1 MSEIAQGTTTNDS
14 AILVEGNLLACGAGM
29 SAQSRHDVKNA
40 FHFATLV
47 ADKAFDAEK
56 QSREW
61 YDKFVDVMR
70 DLGFTI
76 PRRSF
81 ELETSAELS
90 VTVGAVAIRAIG
102 AAGNAM
108 LGGTVLG
115 DLAKTAF
122 DKLTTVENDAKVL
135 DHKRK
140 NKARG
145 MVGLAACIETENNDV
160 VMVVSCIQ
168 ASAPQLD
175 DDVLGIQWKLDKT
188 HYYAGTAVLT
198 LNTFVY
204 DKIRET
210 VENKLGVRS
219 VENVLQY
226 DI

>member
-1 MSEIAQGTTTNDS
+1 MSDEKQITTSDA

-47 ADKAFDAEK
+47 ADKAFDAET

-102 AAGNAM
+102 AAGSAM
-108 LGGTVLG
+108 LGGTKLG
-115 DLAKTAF
+115 ELAKLAF
-122 DKLTTVENDAKVL
+122 DKLTTVEHDTTII

-145 MVGLAACIETENNDV
+145 MVGMAACTETANNDV
-160 VMVVSCIQ
+160 VLVVSCIQ
-168 ASAPQLD
+168 ASAPKLD

-188 HYYAGTAVLT
+188 HYYAGMAVLT
-198 LNTFVY
+198 LNNFVY
-204 DKIRET
+204 DKVRET

>member
-1 MSEIAQGTTTNDS
+1 MSDDKQITTSDA
-14 AILVEGNLLACGAGM
+14 AILIEGNLLNCGAGM
-29 SAQSRHDVKNA
+29 SVQNRHDVKNA

-61 YDKFVDVMR
+61 YERFIDVMR
-70 DLGFTI
+70 DVGFTI

-90 VTVGAVAIRAIG
+90 VTVGAVAVRAIG
-102 AAGNAM
+102 VVGNAV
-108 LGGTVLG
+108 LGGTSLG
-115 DLAKTAF
+115 DLAKRAF
-122 DKLTTVENDAKVL
+122 DKLSTVENDHKVL
-135 DHKRK
+135 EHKRK

-145 MVGLAACIETENNDV
+145 LVGMACCIETDNNDV
-160 VMVVSCIQ
+160 VMVMSCIQ

-175 DDVLGIQWKLDKT
+175 EDLLGIQWQLDKSQ
-188 HYYAGTAVLT
+188 YYAGTAVLT

-204 DKIRET
+204 DKVRAT

-219 VENVLQY
+219 VEKVDLYNF
-226 DI
+226 

>member
-1 MSEIAQGTTTNDS
+1 MSDETQVTASNTVVLI
-14 AILVEGNLLACGAGM
+14 EGNLLAYGAGM
-29 SAQSRHDVKNA
+29 SAQNRHDVKNA

-76 PRRSF
+76 PRRTF
-81 ELETSAELS
+81 ELETSADLS
-90 VTVGAVAIRAIG
+90 VTVGAVAVRAIG

-108 LGGTVLG
+108 FGGTALG
-115 DLAKTAF
+115 ELAKRAF
-122 DKLTTVENDAKVL
+122 DKLTTLENDAKVI

-168 ASAPQLD
+168 ASAPNVD
-175 DDVLGIQWKLDKT
+175 GDVLGIQWKLDKT
-188 HYYAGTAVLT
+188 EYYAGTAVLT

-204 DKIRET
+204 DKVRET

>member
-1 MSEIAQGTTTNDS
+1 MSEQTQVTANDS

-29 SAQSRHDVKNA
+29 SSQSRHDVKNA
-40 FHFATLV
+40 YHFATLV
-47 ADKAFDAEK
+47 ADKAFDAET

-61 YDKFVDVMR
+61 YDQFIDVMR

-76 PRRSF
+76 PRRSY

-90 VTVGAVAIRAIG
+90 VTVGAVAVRTIG
-102 AAGNAM
+102 VVGNAL
-108 LGGTVLG
+108 LGGTTLG
-115 DLAKTAF
+115 KLAKSAF
-122 DKLTTVENDAKVL
+122 DKLTTVEDDARVIE
-135 DHKRK
+135 HKRK

-160 VMVVSCIQ
+160 VMVVSCIK
-168 ASAPQLD
+168 AHAPKFNG
-175 DDVLGIQWKLDKT
+175 DVLGIQWALDKSE
-188 HYYAGTAVLT
+188 YYAGTAVLT
-198 LNTFVY
+198 LNNFVY
-204 DKIRET
+204 DKVRET

>member
-1 MSEIAQGTTTNDS
+1 MSEIAKGTTTNDS

-47 ADKAFDAEK
+47 ADKAFDAAK
-56 QSREW
+56 QSRQW
-61 YDKFVDVMR
+61 YDKFIDVMR

-90 VTVGAVAIRAIG
+90 VTVGAVAVRAIG

-108 LGGTVLG
+108 LGGSVLG

-122 DKLTTVENDAKVL
+122 DKMTTIGNDAKVL

-140 NKARG
+140 NKVRG
-145 MVGLAACIETENNDV
+145 MVGLAACIETANNDV
-160 VMVVSCIQ
+160 VMVVNCTQ
-168 ASAPQLD
+168 AIDPQLD
-175 DDVLGIQWKLDKT
+175 DDVLGIQWKLDKS

-204 DKIRET
+204 DKVRET

-219 VENVLQY
+219 VENVLEY

>member
-1 MSEIAQGTTTNDS
+1 MSEIQTTTTTDA

-76 PRRSF
+76 PQRSF

-90 VTVGAVAIRAIG
+90 VTVGAVAVRTIGAIG
-102 AAGNAM
+102 NAV
-108 LGGTVLG
+108 LGGSVLG

-122 DKLTTVENDAKVL
+122 DKLTTLENDAKVL

-145 MVGLAACIETENNDV
+145 MVGMAACIETGNNDV
-160 VMVVSCIQ
+160 VMVVNCIQ

-175 DDVLGIQWKLDKT
+175 DDILGIQWKLDKT

-198 LNTFVY
+198 LNNFVY
-204 DKIRET
+204 DKVRET

>member
-1 MSEIAQGTTTNDS
+1 
-14 AILVEGNLLACGAGM
+14 
-29 SAQSRHDVKNA
+29 
-40 FHFATLV
+40 
-47 ADKAFDAEK
+47 
-56 QSREW
+56 
-61 YDKFVDVMR
+61 MR

-90 VTVGAVAIRAIG
+90 VTVGAVAIRVIG
-102 AAGNAM
+102 AAGSAM
-108 LGGTVLG
+108 LGGTKLG
-115 DLAKTAF
+115 SLAKLAF
-122 DKLTTVENDAKVL
+122 DKLTTVEHDAKII

-145 MVGLAACIETENNDV
+145 MVGMAACVETEKNDV

-168 ASAPQLD
+168 ASAPKLD
-175 DDVLGIQWKLDKT
+175 DDILGIQWKLEKSQ
-188 HYYAGTAVLT
+188 YSAGMAVLT
-198 LNTFVY
+198 LNNFVY
-204 DKIRET
+204 DKVRET

>member
-1 MSEIAQGTTTNDS
+1 MSEATQGTTTNDS

-29 SAQSRHDVKNA
+29 SAQNRHDVKNA

-56 QSREW
+56 QSRQW

-108 LGGTVLG
+108 LGGTVLA
-115 DLAKTAF
+115 DLAKSAF
-122 DKLTTVENDAKVL
+122 DKLSTVKNDAKVL

-145 MVGLAACIETENNDV
+145 MVGLAACIETANNDV

-168 ASAPQLD
+168 AGAPKLD
-175 DDVLGIQWKLDKT
+175 DDLLGIQWKLDKT
-188 HYYAGTAVLT
+188 QYYAGTAVLT

>member
-1 MSEIAQGTTTNDS
+1 MSDATQITTTDA
-14 AILVEGNLLACGAGM
+14 AILVDGNLLACGAGM

-61 YDKFVDVMR
+61 YDKFIDVMR

-76 PRRSF
+76 PRRTF
-81 ELETSAELS
+81 ELETSVELS

-102 AAGNAM
+102 VVGNAM
-108 LGGTVLG
+108 LGGTKLG
-115 DLAKTAF
+115 EVAKRAF
-122 DKLTTVENDAKVL
+122 DKMTTVENDAKVL
-135 DHKRK
+135 HHKRK

-145 MVGLAACIETENNDV
+145 LVGLASCIETSKNDV

-168 ASAPQLD
+168 ASAPALD
-175 DDVLGIQWKLDKT
+175 DDVLGIQWKLDRSA
-188 HYYAGTAVLT
+188 YYAGTAVLT
-198 LNTFVY
+198 LNNFVY
-204 DKIRET
+204 DKVRET

-219 VENVLQY
+219 VENVLEY

>member
-1 MSEIAQGTTTNDS
+1 MSEKQITTNDA
-14 AILVEGNLLACGAGM
+14 AILVDGNLLACGAGM

-47 ADKAFDAEK
+47 ADKAFDAET

-70 DLGFTI
+70 DVGFTI

-90 VTVGAVAIRAIG
+90 VTVGAVAVRAIA
-102 AAGNAM
+102 AAGSAL
-108 LGGTVLG
+108 LGGTVLS
-115 DLAKTAF
+115 DLAKSAF
-122 DKLTTVENDAKVL
+122 DKLTTVEEDARIIE
-135 DHKRK
+135 HKRK

-145 MVGLAACIETENNDV
+145 MVGMAACVETENNDV

-175 DDVLGIQWKLDKT
+175 DDILGIQWTLDKT
-188 HYYAGTAVLT
+188 QYYAGTAVLT
-198 LNTFVY
+198 LNNFVY
-204 DKIRET
+204 DKVRES

>member
-1 MSEIAQGTTTNDS
+1 MSDETQVTTSRDA

-29 SAQSRHDVKNA
+29 SSQSRHDVKNA

-76 PRRSF
+76 PRRTF

-102 AAGNAM
+102 AVGSAM

-168 ASAPQLD
+168 ASAPKLD

-198 LNTFVY
+198 LNNFVY
-204 DKIRET
+204 DKVRET

>member
-1 MSEIAQGTTTNDS
+1 MSEATQGTTINDS

-29 SAQSRHDVKNA
+29 SAQNRRDVKNA

-47 ADKAFDAEK
+47 ADKDLDTEK
-56 QSREW
+56 QSRQW

-70 DLGFTI
+70 DLGFTV

-90 VTVGAVAIRAIG
+90 VTVGAVATRAIG
-102 AAGNAM
+102 VIGNAM
-108 LGGTVLG
+108 LGGTQLG
-115 DLAKTAF
+115 EVARRAF
-122 DKLTTVENDAKVL
+122 DKMTTVEDSAKVL

-145 MVGLAACIETENNDV
+145 LVGMAACIETENNDV

-168 ASAPQLD
+168 ASAPTLD
-175 DDVLGIQWKLDKT
+175 DDALGMQWKLEKT

-198 LNTFVY
+198 LNNFVY
-204 DKIRET
+204 DKVRET

>member
-1 MSEIAQGTTTNDS
+1 MSEAIQGTTTNDS

-29 SAQSRHDVKNA
+29 SSQSRHDVKNA

-47 ADKAFDAEK
+47 ADKSFDAEK

-61 YDKFVDVMR
+61 YERFIDVMR

-76 PRRSF
+76 PKRSF

-90 VTVGAVAIRAIG
+90 ITVGAVAIRAIG
-102 AAGNAM
+102 VAGNAM
-108 LGGTVLG
+108 LGGTKLG
-115 DLAKTAF
+115 ELAKMAF
-122 DKLTTVENDAKVL
+122 DKMTNVENDAKVL

-145 MVGLAACIETENNDV
+145 MVGMAACIETANNDV

-175 DDVLGIQWKLDKT
+175 DDILGIQWKLDKT

-198 LNTFVY
+198 LNNFVY

>member
-1 MSEIAQGTTTNDS
+1 MSDATQVTTTDA

-29 SAQSRHDVKNA
+29 SAQNRHDVKNA

-47 ADKAFDAEK
+47 ADKAFNAEK

-61 YDKFVDVMR
+61 YDKFIDVMR

-76 PRRSF
+76 PRRTF

-90 VTVGAVAIRAIG
+90 VTVGAVAIRTIG
-102 AAGNAM
+102 VVGTAV
-108 LGGTVLG
+108 LGGTTLG
-115 DLAKTAF
+115 EVAKRAF
-122 DKLTTVENDAKVL
+122 DMLTTVENDAKVL

-145 MVGLAACIETENNDV
+145 MVGLAACIETANNDV

-168 ASAPQLD
+168 ASAPKLD

-188 HYYAGTAVLT
+188 AYYAGTAVLT
-198 LNTFVY
+198 LNNFVY

-219 VENVLQY
+219 VENVLEY

>member
-1 MSEIAQGTTTNDS
+1 MTDETEVTTTNT

-29 SAQSRHDVKNA
+29 SAQNRHDVKNA
-40 FHFATLV
+40 FHFATLA

-61 YDKFVDVMR
+61 YDRFVDVMR
-70 DLGFTI
+70 DVGFTI
-76 PRRSF
+76 PKRSF

-90 VTVGAVAIRAIG
+90 ITIGAVAIRAIG
-102 AAGNAM
+102 VAGNAM

-122 DKLTTVENDAKVL
+122 DKLTTIEDDARIL

-145 MVGLAACIETENNDV
+145 MVGMAACIETENNDV

-168 ASAPQLD
+168 ASAPKLD

-188 HYYAGTAVLT
+188 DYYAGTAVLT
-198 LNTFVY
+198 LNNFVY
-204 DKIRET
+204 AKVRET

>member
-1 MSEIAQGTTTNDS
+1 MSTETQVTATDT

-29 SAQSRHDVKNA
+29 SAKSRHDVKNA

-61 YDKFVDVMR
+61 YDKFIDVMR

-76 PRRSF
+76 PRRTF

-90 VTVGAVAIRAIG
+90 VTVGAVAVRAIG
-102 AAGNAM
+102 VAGNAL
-108 LGGTVLG
+108 LGGTKLG
-115 DLAKTAF
+115 ALAKMAF
-122 DKLTTVENDAKVL
+122 DKMTTVENDAKVL

-140 NKARG
+140 NKSRG

-168 ASAPQLD
+168 ASAPTLD

-198 LNTFVY
+198 LNNFVY
-204 DKIRET
+204 DKVRET

>member
-1 MSEIAQGTTTNDS
+1 MSKESQVATQDA

-76 PRRSF
+76 PQRSF

-90 VTVGAVAIRAIG
+90 VTVGAVAVRTIGAIG
-102 AAGNAM
+102 NAV
-108 LGGTVLG
+108 LGGSVLG

-122 DKLTTVENDAKVL
+122 DKLTTLENDAKVL

-145 MVGLAACIETENNDV
+145 MVGMAACIETGNNDV
-160 VMVVSCIQ
+160 VMVVNCIQ

-175 DDVLGIQWKLDKT
+175 DDILGIQWKLDKT

-198 LNTFVY
+198 LNNFVY
-204 DKIRET
+204 DKVRET

>member
-1 MSEIAQGTTTNDS
+1 MSEATQVTTTNDS

-56 QSREW
+56 QSRQW

-90 VTVGAVAIRAIG
+90 VTIGAIAIRAIG

-175 DDVLGIQWKLDKT
+175 DDVLGIQWKLNKSR
-188 HYYAGTAVLT
+188 YYAGTAVLT
-198 LNTFVY
+198 LNNFVY
-204 DKIRET
+204 DKVRET

>member
-1 MSEIAQGTTTNDS
+1 
-14 AILVEGNLLACGAGM
+14 
-29 SAQSRHDVKNA
+29 
-40 FHFATLV
+40 
-47 ADKAFDAEK
+47 
-56 QSREW
+56 
-61 YDKFVDVMR
+61 MR

-76 PRRSF
+76 PRRTF

-90 VTVGAVAIRAIG
+90 VTVGAVAVRAIG
-102 AAGNAM
+102 VAGNAL
-108 LGGTVLG
+108 LGGTKLG
-115 DLAKTAF
+115 ALAKMAF
-122 DKLTTVENDAKVL
+122 DKMTTVENDAKVL

-140 NKARG
+140 NKSRG
-145 MVGLAACIETENNDV
+145 MVGLAACIETESNDV

-168 ASAPQLD
+168 ASAPTLD

-198 LNTFVY
+198 LNNFVY
-204 DKIRET
+204 DKVRET

>member
-1 MSEIAQGTTTNDS
+1 MSTETQVTTQD
-14 AILVEGNLLACGAGM
+14 AAMLVEGNLLACGAGM

-90 VTVGAVAIRAIG
+90 VTVGAVAVRAIG
-102 AAGNAM
+102 AVGNAM

-122 DKLTTVENDAKVL
+122 DKLSTIENDAKVL

-145 MVGLAACIETENNDV
+145 MVGMAACIETENNDV

-168 ASAPQLD
+168 ASAPQRD
-175 DDVLGIQWKLDKT
+175 DDILGIQWKLDKT

-198 LNTFVY
+198 LNNFVY
-204 DKIRET
+204 DKVRET

>member
-1 MSEIAQGTTTNDS
+1 MSDETQVVTRSDA

-47 ADKAFDAEK
+47 ADKTFDAQK

-61 YDKFVDVMR
+61 YDKFVDAMR

-76 PRRSF
+76 ARRNF

-90 VTVGAVAIRAIG
+90 VTVGAVAVRAIG
-102 AAGNAM
+102 AAGSAL
-108 LGGTVLG
+108 LGGTVLA
-115 DLAKTAF
+115 DLAKSAF
-122 DKLTTVENDAKVL
+122 EKLTTVESDAKIL

-145 MVGLAACIETENNDV
+145 MVGMGACIETEKQDV

-168 ASAPQLD
+168 ASAPSLD
-175 DDVLGIQWKLDKT
+175 DDVLGVQWTLDKT
-188 HYYAGTAVLT
+188 RYYAGTAVLT

-204 DKIRET
+204 GKVRET

>member
-1 MSEIAQGTTTNDS
+1 MSDATQITTNDS

-29 SAQSRHDVKNA
+29 STQSRHDVKNA

-76 PRRSF
+76 PKRSF

-102 AAGNAM
+102 VAGNAI
-108 LGGTVLG
+108 LGGTKLG
-115 DLAKTAF
+115 GLAKLAF
-122 DKLTTVENDAKVL
+122 DKLTTVQDDAKVV
-135 DHKRK
+135 DHKRQ

-145 MVGLAACIETENNDV
+145 MVGMAACIETANNDV
-160 VMVVSCIQ
+160 VMVVSCVQ
-168 ASAPQLD
+168 ASAPKLD

-198 LNTFVY
+198 LNNFVY
-204 DKIRET
+204 DKVRET

>member
-1 MSEIAQGTTTNDS
+1 MSDATEVTTTNT

-76 PRRSF
+76 PRRTF
-81 ELETSAELS
+81 ELETSAELT
-90 VTVGAVAIRAIG
+90 VTVGAVAVRAIG
-102 AAGNAM
+102 VVGNAM
-108 LGGTVLG
+108 LGGTALG
-115 DLAKTAF
+115 ELAKTAF
-122 DKLTTVENDAKVL
+122 DKMTTVENDAKVL

-168 ASAPQLD
+168 ASAPNVD
-175 DDVLGIQWKLDKT
+175 GDVLGIQWKLDKT
-188 HYYAGTAVLT
+188 EYYAGTAVLT

-204 DKIRET
+204 DKVRET

>member
-1 MSEIAQGTTTNDS
+1 MSDATEVTTTNT

-56 QSREW
+56 QSRQW
-61 YDKFVDVMR
+61 YDKFIDVMR

-76 PRRSF
+76 PRRTF
-81 ELETSAELS
+81 ELETTAELS

-102 AAGNAM
+102 VVGNAV
-108 LGGTVLG
+108 LGGTKLG
-115 DLAKTAF
+115 GLAKMAF
-122 DKLTTVENDAKVL
+122 DKLTTVESDAKVL

-145 MVGLAACIETENNDV
+145 MVGMAACIETENNDV

-168 ASAPQLD
+168 ASAPKLD
-175 DDVLGIQWKLDKT
+175 DDVLGIQWKLDKAE
-188 HYYAGTAVLT
+188 YYAGTAVLT
-198 LNTFVY
+198 LNNFVY
-204 DKIRET
+204 DKVRET

>member
-1 MSEIAQGTTTNDS
+1 MSEETQVTTTDA

-29 SAQSRHDVKNA
+29 SSQSRHDVKNA

-47 ADKAFDAEK
+47 ADKSFDAEK

-61 YDKFVDVMR
+61 YERFIDVMR

-76 PRRSF
+76 PKRSF

-102 AAGNAM
+102 VVGNAM
-108 LGGTVLG
+108 LGGTKLG
-115 DLAKTAF
+115 ELAKMAF

-140 NKARG
+140 NQARG
-145 MVGLAACIETENNDV
+145 MVGMAACIETDNNDV

-175 DDVLGIQWKLDKT
+175 DDILGIQWRLDKT

-204 DKIRET
+204 EKIRET

-219 VENVLQY
+219 VENILQY

>member
-1 MSEIAQGTTTNDS
+1 MPEEMQIATTNDT

-61 YDKFVDVMR
+61 YDKFIDVMR

-90 VTVGAVAIRAIG
+90 VTVGAVAIRTIG
-102 AAGNAM
+102 AVGNAV
-108 LGGTVLG
+108 LGGTKLG
-115 DLAKTAF
+115 ELAKSAF
-122 DKLTTVENDAKVL
+122 DVLVTVESDAKII
-135 DHKRK
+135 DHKRS

-145 MVGLAACIETENNDV
+145 MVGMAACIETENNDV
-160 VMVVSCIQ
+160 VMVVNCIQ

-175 DDVLGIQWKLDKT
+175 DDILGIQWKLDKT
-188 HYYAGTAVLT
+188 QYYAGTAVLT
-198 LNTFVY
+198 LNNFVY
-204 DKIRET
+204 DKVRET

>member
-1 MSEIAQGTTTNDS
+1 MSDEKQITTSDA

-47 ADKAFDAEK
+47 ADKAFDAET

-90 VTVGAVAIRAIG
+90 VTVGAVAVRAIG
-102 AAGNAM
+102 AAGNAV
-108 LGGTVLG
+108 LGGTKLG
-115 DLAKTAF
+115 ALAKMAF
-122 DKLTTVENDAKVL
+122 DKLSTVEHDTKII

-145 MVGLAACIETENNDV
+145 MVGMAACVETTNNDV
-160 VMVVSCIQ
+160 VLVVSCIQ
-168 ASAPQLD
+168 ASAPKLD
-175 DDVLGIQWKLDKT
+175 DDVLGIQWKLEKAN
-188 HYYAGTAVLT
+188 YYAGMAVLT
-198 LNTFVY
+198 LNNFVY
-204 DKIRET
+204 DKVRET

>member
-1 MSEIAQGTTTNDS
+1 MSEEKQVSTTDA

-29 SAQSRHDVKNA
+29 SSQSRHDVKNA

-47 ADKAFDAEK
+47 ADKSFDAEK

-61 YDKFVDVMR
+61 YERFIDVMR

-76 PRRSF
+76 PKRSF

-102 AAGNAM
+102 VAGNAM
-108 LGGTVLG
+108 LGGTKLG
-115 DLAKTAF
+115 ELAKMAF
-122 DKLTTVENDAKVL
+122 DKMTNVENDAKVL

-145 MVGLAACIETENNDV
+145 MVGMAACIETANNDV

-175 DDVLGIQWKLDKT
+175 DDILGIQWKLDKT

>member
-1 MSEIAQGTTTNDS
+1 MSDKTANDA

-70 DLGFTI
+70 DLGFTV
-76 PRRSF
+76 PKRSF

-102 AAGNAM
+102 VAGNAM
-108 LGGTVLG
+108 LGGTKLG
-115 DLAKTAF
+115 DLAKMAF

-145 MVGLAACIETENNDV
+145 MVGMGACIETENNDV

-198 LNTFVY
+198 LNNFVY
-204 DKIRET
+204 DKVRET